1 MIACGAVPVS
11 TVDITGLNAS
21 DRDTELVLRY
31 RRNTGRKQ
39 KMNNSNEKLRVLS
52 KILPIG
58 VGILG
63 FQGQRL

>member
-1 MIACGAVPVS
+1 MPRIGTQNS
-11 TVDITGLNAS
+11 SS
-21 DRDTELVLRY
+21 DTAATQEE
-31 RRNTGRKQ
+31 NK